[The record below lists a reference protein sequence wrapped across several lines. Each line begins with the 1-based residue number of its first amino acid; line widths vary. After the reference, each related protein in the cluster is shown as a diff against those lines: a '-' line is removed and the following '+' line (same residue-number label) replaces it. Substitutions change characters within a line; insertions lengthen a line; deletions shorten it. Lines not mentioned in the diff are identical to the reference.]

1 MQRGIV
7 WVVDDDSSIR
17 WVLERALTGAG
28 LSCTT
33 FESGSEVLDALTTKT
48 PDVLLSDIR
57 MPGMDGLALLKQI
70 KQRHPMLP
78 VIIMTAH
85 SDLDAAVSAYQQ
97 GAFDYLPK
105 PFDIDEAVALV
116 ERAISHYQEQQQPRN
131 APDFG
136 PTTDIIGEAPAMQ
149 DVFRIIGRLSRSSI
163 SVLING
169 ESGTGK

>member
-1 MQRGIV
+1 MQRGRV
-7 WVVDDDSSIR
+7 WIVDDDSAIR

-28 LSCTT
+28 LNCTT
-33 FESGSEVLDALTTKT
+33 FDNGNQVLAALATQT

-70 KQRHPMLP
+70 KQCHPMLP

-116 ERAISHYQEQQQPRN
+116 ERAISHYQEQQQPAR
-131 APDFG
+131 
-136 PTTDIIGEAPAMQ
+136 TQPA
-149 DVFRIIGRLSRSSI
+149 
-163 SVLING
+163 
-169 ESGTGK
+169 

>member
-1 MQRGIV
+1 
-7 WVVDDDSSIR
+7 
-17 WVLERALTGAG
+17 
-28 LSCTT
+28 
-33 FESGSEVLDALTTKT
+33 
-48 PDVLLSDIR
+48 
-57 MPGMDGLALLKQI
+57 
-70 KQRHPMLP
+70 
-78 VIIMTAH
+78 MTAH

-131 APDFG
+131 IQLNG

-169 ESGTGK
+169 ESGTR